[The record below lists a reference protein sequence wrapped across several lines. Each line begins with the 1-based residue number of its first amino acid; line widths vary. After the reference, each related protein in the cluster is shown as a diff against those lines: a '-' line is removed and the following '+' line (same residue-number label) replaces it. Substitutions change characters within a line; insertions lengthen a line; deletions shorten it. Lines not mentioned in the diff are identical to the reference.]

1 MKQLIFACTVALM
14 ASGAAFAQSSQ
25 GQAAG
30 QAGVNGNAAN
40 APQNMRGNEAS
51 PGTVGRSTDSE
62 RAGPNGSPTSMP
74 RSQDSPTG
82 KPSEGQTAP
91 K

>member
-1 MKQLIFACTVALM
+1 MRHLILACTVVLM
-14 ASGAAFAQSSQ
+14 AGSAAFAQSSQ

-40 APQNMRGNEAS
+40 APENLRNNETSA
-51 PGTVGRSTDSE
+51 GTVGRSTDSS
-62 RAGPNGSPTSMP
+62 RAGSNGSPVSTP
-74 RSQDSPTG
+74 RAQDSPG
-82 KPSEGQTAP
+82 RSPESRTAP